1 MLAGLV
7 LLAGCAWIRQA
18 DPPLSGSSPNV
29 QAEHYWLSGNGRY
42 VVFDSRATNLVPGT
56 AGVEPGPDTGGIY
69 RRDNK
74 TGKTVLLRAGARF
87 GSDPSVSRDLRFLL
101 IKAPEYR
108 VLDRTTNT
116 SELVAVDSN
125 GAPLPGETKAA
136 TLSADGRFVAL
147 QHWRT
152 QTHEVT
158 TYLRDLKTHT
168 TKLVTTIPEGPAN
181 VFQGWYADALSLSQ
195 DGSVLSQGTCTFS
208 VFLHGNPW
216 CLEWSFQLVDVTS
229 GTVEEPFV
237 HLLQPFQA
245 RLNGDGSVVAYRDGA
260 DVYAYNRF
268 THVRTLIDVGWDGQP
283 AVGYAP
289 SISAS
294 GRYVAFQ
301 SMAENLVPGVTL
313 APGQSYVYVRDLL
326 RNTTTLLSTDAN
338 GVANQGSSAAPV
350 TSADGRYVT
359 FLHFGPGLTPDAT
372 TSEEARLYTKAA
384 LIPRIASVSPAA
396 GRTGATVHVT
406 VTGYG
411 FRPDAS
417 VAFHGD
423 GTLLPTSNL
432 VVTETSLQVDVS
444 IPAGTPVG
452 AYDISVY
459 DPGGG
464 PGPTAGAGANCAHC
478 FDVTPA

>member
-1 MLAGLV
+1 M
-7 LLAGCAWIRQA
+7 A
-18 DPPLSGSSPNV
+18 DPPLSGPAPNMR
-29 QAEHYWLSGNGRY
+29 AEHYWLSGNGRY

-56 AGVEPGPDTGGIY
+56 PGVEPGSDTGGVY
-69 RRDNK
+69 RRDNQ

-87 GSDPSVSRDLRFLL
+87 GPDPSVSRDLRFLL
-101 IKAPEYR
+101 IKVPEYR

-116 SELVAVDSN
+116 AELVAVDSN
-125 GAPLPGETKAA
+125 GAELPGETKAA
-136 TLSADGRFVAL
+136 TLSANGRFVAL
-147 QHWRT
+147 QQWRT
-152 QTHEVT
+152 FTHEVT
-158 TYLRDLKTHT
+158 TYIRDLQTDT

-195 DGSVLSQGTCTFS
+195 DGSVLAQGSCVFS
-208 VFLHGNPW
+208 AFLHGNPW
-216 CLEWSFQLVDVTS
+216 CLTWSFQLVDVTS

-237 HLLQPFQA
+237 HLLLPFQA
-245 RLNGDGSVVAYRDGA
+245 RLNGDGSVVVYRDGP

-268 THVRTLIDVGWDGQP
+268 THVRTLVDVGWDGQP

-294 GRYVAFQ
+294 GRYVAFE

-338 GVANQGSSAAPV
+338 GVQHQGSSAAPV
-350 TSADGRYVT
+350 ISADGRYVT

-372 TSEEARLYTKAA
+372 TGEGPRLYTKAA
-384 LIPRIASVSPAA
+384 WIPRIASVLPAS
-396 GRTGATVHVT
+396 GMVGGTVRVT
-406 VTGYG
+406 VTGYA

-417 VAFHGD
+417 VSFHRN
-423 GTLLPTSNL
+423 GTSLPTANP

-444 IPAGTPVG
+444 IPANAPVG
-452 AYDISVY
+452 AYDVSVY

-478 FDVTPA
+478 FDVTPT